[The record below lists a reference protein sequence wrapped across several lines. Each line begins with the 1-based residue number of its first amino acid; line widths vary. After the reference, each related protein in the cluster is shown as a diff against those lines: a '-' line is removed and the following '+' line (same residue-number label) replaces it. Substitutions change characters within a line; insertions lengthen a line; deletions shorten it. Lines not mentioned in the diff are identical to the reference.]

1 MCNYYF
7 GIAVELVV
15 PFRQTRG
22 VGVVLTMGTGE
33 VGQLGLGPDVFE
45 KKRPILVKSL
55 VDVVDVV
62 AGGMHTV
69 CLTAQGSIHFI
80 AIFKFFLLILIH
92 F

>member
-22 VGVVLTMGTGE
+22 VGVVLTMGQGE
-33 VGQLGLGPDVFE
+33 TGQLGLGPDVDE
-45 KKRPILVKSL
+45 RKRPTLVKSL
-55 VDVVDVV
+55 VDVVEVV

-69 CLTAQGSIHFI
+69 CLTAQGNTHFK
-80 AIFKFFLLILIH
+80 AIF
-92 F
+92 